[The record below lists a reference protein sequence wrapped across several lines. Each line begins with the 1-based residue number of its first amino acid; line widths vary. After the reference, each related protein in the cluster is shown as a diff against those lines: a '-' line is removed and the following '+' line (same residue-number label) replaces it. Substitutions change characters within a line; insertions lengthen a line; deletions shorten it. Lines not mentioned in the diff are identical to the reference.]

1 MELIGSILSLNC
13 DDQLPRLKE
22 KNGMVNM
29 RVLEKDGEK
38 MLFVFNHE
46 NEPEKVT
53 ILVDKG
59 YRLKV
64 LRGPEAK
71 IKDNE
76 ISGIVKARNVNV
88 YHLF

>member
-1 MELIGSILSLNC
+1 
-13 DDQLPRLKE
+13 
-22 KNGMVNM
+22 MVNM
-29 RVLEKDGEK
+29 RLLEKDGEK

-46 NEPEKVT
+46 NEAGKVA

-59 YRLKV
+59 YTLEV

-76 ISGIVKARNVNV
+76 ISDMIEARNVSV